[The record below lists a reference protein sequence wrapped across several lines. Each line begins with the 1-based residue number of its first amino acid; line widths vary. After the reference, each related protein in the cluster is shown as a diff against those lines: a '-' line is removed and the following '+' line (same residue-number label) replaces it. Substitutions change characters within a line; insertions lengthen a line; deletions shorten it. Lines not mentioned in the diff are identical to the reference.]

1 MTTMSACAPAVDSSS
16 KGGAAPLSIE
26 EEIEQFLDGTS
37 NGHHVL
43 TLLYGP
49 AEDEPVP
56 ERFRALLRRHC
67 PRLVK

>member
-1 MTTMSACAPAVDSSS
+1 MTTMSACAPAIANVRED
-16 KGGAAPLSIE
+16 GAAPLSIE

-49 AEDEPVP
+49 VEDEPVP

>member
-1 MTTMSACAPAVDSSS
+1 MTTMSACAPATASED
-16 KGGAAPLSIE
+16 GAAPLSIE

-37 NGHHVL
+37 DGHHVL

-49 AEDEPVP
+49 IEDESVP
-56 ERFRALLRRHC
+56 ERFRALLRQHR